1 MARQKPRT
9 QHATIVQRFSIR
21 LRELRTSRGM
31 TQSELARLASV
42 ASSYVAR
49 LEGAAASPGIDLVQR
64 LASALGTTPHDL
76 LPLADAPDP
85 VATLR
90 ERARTAFERLV
101 SAADRDTLLMLTPL
115 LAKLAEGAERRG

>member
-1 MARQKPRT
+1 MAREKPKT
-9 QHATIVQRFSIR
+9 QHATIVRRFSVR

-31 TQSELARLASV
+31 TQAELARLASV

-64 LASALGTTPHDL
+64 LASALGTTPHEL
-76 LPLADAPDP
+76 LPLTDPPDP
-85 VATLR
+85 ITVLK
-90 ERARTAFERLV
+90 ERAKTAFERLV
-101 SAADRDTLLMLTPL
+101 NAADRDTLLMLTPL